1 MANTFKNRVL
11 SNINS
16 SSQEYLADGVTA
28 TVIGMTVANVDTTNV
43 TVDVYVLDQS
53 TSTTAYIVKQAVIPV
68 GGNLVVIGGDQKVVL
83 EPSDRIYIQTSA
95 SGEVVDA
102 VISVMEIS

>member
-1 MANTFKNRVL
+1 MANTFKNSVL
-11 SNINS
+11 SNINN

-53 TSTTAYIVKQAVIPV
+53 TSTTAYIVKQAIIPV
-68 GGNLVVIGGDQKVVL
+68 GGNLVAIGGDQKVVL
-83 EPSDRIYIQTSA
+83 EPSDRIYIQTSS
-95 SGEVVDA
+95 SGEYVDA
-102 VISVMEIS
+102 IISVMEIS

>member
-1 MANTFKNRVL
+1 MANIFKNKVL
-11 SNINS
+11 ANINN
-16 SSQEYLADGVTA
+16 SSQEYQANGVTA

-43 TVDVYVLDQS
+43 TVDVYVYDNS
-53 TSTTAYIVKQAVIPV
+53 TATTGHLVKNAIIPV

-83 EPSDRIYIQTSA
+83 EPSDRLSVQTSA